1 MNRTYQDVHLEVNA
15 DITLSGVAS
24 HHLLKVLR
32 LRVGEQL
39 VLFNGLGGEYVAEL
53 TDVSRKVATCRVLNF
68 INVNRE
74 AGISVHLGQGLSRGD
89 RMDYVIQ
96 KSVEMGVAE
105 ISPLFTERCQVKL
118 DPARLEKRMSHWY
131 GILISAAEQSGRT
144 ALPVLHKP
152 ITLKDWLSQCN
163 GFGLV
168 CDFNQSNFAASEF
181 QDHVSLLIGP
191 ESGFTNE
198 ELELAYQANFK
209 SLSLGPRTLRTE
221 TAPIAALS
229 TLWCLAPKS

>member
-1 MNRTYQDVHLEVNA
+1 MNRIYQNVHLKMGG
-15 DITLSGVAS
+15 DITLSSAAS

-39 VLFNGLGGEYVAEL
+39 VLFNGLGGEYIAEL
-53 TDVSRKVATCRVLNF
+53 TAVSGKCAHCHVIDFTD
-68 INVNRE
+68 VNRE
-74 AGISVHLGQGLSRGD
+74 SPVAVHLGQGLSRGD

-105 ISPLFTERCQVKL
+105 ITPLFTERCQVKL
-118 DPARLEKRMSHWY
+118 DPARLEKRMSHWQ

-144 ALPVLHKP
+144 ALPVLHQP
-152 ITLKDWLSQCN
+152 LTLTEWLSHIT

-168 CDFNQSNFAASEF
+168 CDFNQSNFDVSEL
-181 QDHVSLLIGP
+181 QDHINLLIGP
-191 ESGFTNE
+191 ESGFTTD
-198 ELELAYQANFK
+198 ELESAYQKKFK

-221 TAPIAALS
+221 TAPIAALATIDS
-229 TLWCLAPKS
+229 LLV